1 MCFYILI
8 ATDGYC
14 WQHFHHAHDTH
25 YVDLNNRI
33 TLNKP
38 SYALCFLLWRH
49 YFYWENTHHVE
60 SSHRITNLSPR
71 NVDYTIIKLLRL
83 IFTKTG
89 MCSVALRTR
98 WIFRYADI
106 LLWTS
111 CIKCRKIQRTN
122 CHQQLETK
130 MYLSTNLYLEVKRR

>member
-1 MCFYILI
+1 MESLKSFVLKHFYVYLNTFSHWRILL
-8 ATDGYC
+8 AAGAFSPCTRHTLYL
-14 WQHFHHAHDTH
+14 T
-25 YVDLNNRI
+25 VSNNRI

-38 SYALCFLLWRH
+38 SYTLCFLLWRH

-89 MCSVALRTR
+89 MCSVTLKNEVDLL
-98 WIFRYADI
+98 ICRYSFVNTLYKVKENA
-106 LLWTS
+106 
-111 CIKCRKIQRTN
+111 KHK
-122 CHQQLETK
+122 
-130 MYLSTNLYLEVKRR
+130 LSTAWN